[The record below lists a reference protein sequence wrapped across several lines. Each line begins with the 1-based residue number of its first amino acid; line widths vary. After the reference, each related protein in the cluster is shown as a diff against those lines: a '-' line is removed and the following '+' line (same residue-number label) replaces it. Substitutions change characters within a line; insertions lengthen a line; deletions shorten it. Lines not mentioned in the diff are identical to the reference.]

1 MQMNA
6 KKKQLELE
14 TALKRETK
22 KGADQVIKLSAK
34 LNKQESLVT
43 KYFGVEQEMTSLRA
57 AALLKDNEI
66 SKLKDQLKKSG
77 GAIPEEDEDYDD
89 EDELE
94 KNLPGMAAKDSNT
107 GEKRDSVSGRK
118 RGPPSPD

>member
-66 SKLKDQLKKSG
+66 SKLKD
-77 GAIPEEDEDYDD
+77 
-89 EDELE
+89 
-94 KNLPGMAAKDSNT
+94 
-107 GEKRDSVSGRK
+107 
-118 RGPPSPD
+118 

>member
-57 AALLKDNEI
+57 AALFKDNEI
-66 SKLKDQLKKSG
+66 SKLKD
-77 GAIPEEDEDYDD
+77 
-89 EDELE
+89 
-94 KNLPGMAAKDSNT
+94 
-107 GEKRDSVSGRK
+107 
-118 RGPPSPD
+118 